1 MRTNRLLAAAVTVLL
16 AACSRG
22 SEPSDTHPRSP
33 TRPTTAATSG
43 QSSPTSP
50 TTPPTTGPT
59 STPPT
64 TAPTTAPTSAPATT
78 ISPIPIPGLPEQ
90 GVAVDSGGA
99 VELHDLFTGK
109 LIERLP
115 GFAIYNPTAAPEHLV
130 LKQGGTYYLLEEFQ
144 RDLRPLASRREAD
157 RFAGRDQSGL
167 DLPTPTSNGRP
178 LTGQWRYQVTDP
190 RYEDRVLAQW
200 SGECE
205 VPTAYFVDLDEGE
218 PVPVTGEAD
227 PADAPES
234 FAEGWTKRGQAV
246 VMLPEGACGTGAA
259 KPGVYLFRTPGDGR
273 LVVRTKPGALA
284 HMWGTAIAD

>member
-1 MRTNRLLAAAVTVLL
+1 MRTTRLLAAAVTLLL
-16 AACSRG
+16 AACSQG
-22 SEPSDTHPRSP
+22 SKPSDTQPASP
-33 TRPTTAATSG
+33 PGPTTAATSG
-43 QSSPTSP
+43 PTSP

-59 STPPT
+59 SSSPT
-64 TAPTTAPTSAPATT
+64 TAPTTPPTSAPATT
-78 ISPIPIPGLPEQ
+78 TGPIPIPGLPEQ
-90 GVAVDSGGA
+90 GIAVGTGGA

-109 LIERLP
+109 LVERLA
-115 GFAIYNPTAAPEHLV
+115 GFEIYNPTAAPQHLV
-130 LKQGGTYYLLEEFQ
+130 LRQGGTYYLLEEFQ
-144 RDLRPLASRREAD
+144 RDLRALASRREAD
-157 RFAGRDQSGL
+157 RYAGRDQSGL
-167 DLPTPTSNGRP
+167 DLPIPTSNGKP
-178 LTGQWRYQVTDP
+178 LTGHWRYEVTDP

-234 FAEGWTKRGQAV
+234 FAEGWTKGGQAV
-246 VMLPEGACGTGAA
+246 VMLPEGACGSGAA

-273 LVVRTKPGALA
+273 LLVPTESGALA